1 MDVPSTSRS
10 GHDGLDDG
18 AFSIYN
24 EMATLESALEFNEDT
39 SDPYAELLGLVD
51 AQVEFCDQLLD
62 IIAKKRKQL
71 AEKKAWLEKKLDHE
85 RGLDHLARNKVPV
98 IQYLPPYFKDE
109 NMMCPPQNEEAKH
122 KLQYTTFDPLTK
134 EDKKWSPAELRLL
147 REAVKNSV
155 IQAGIQKFVDRKDIL
170 RSKLQRA
177 GVDSDPEEV
186 QAWKDEIELL
196 DRKIKHSRDGQ
207 VDSSQVD
214 LVDYSCV
221 DWLKISTVEFK
232 GSRSAAALRYKWL
245 NEQCPRWN
253 SGPWTKEELAKLKQL
268 REDPSFTSWAA
279 VAKKLQTQ
287 RSPYQCFEK
296 YRSDM
301 YRVSKDWTK
310 EEDDRLIALVKVMTV
325 NGVVQWDKVTFY
337 MPGRHRQQVRTRYQR
352 TLDENVRHGRWTDHE
367 DLLLMTAVAR
377 FGAKDWAKVAKA
389 VVGRSDGQ
397 CRERWCNVLEKCTYN
412 ANDWSPEEDE
422 RLVLGV
428 QVFGRGQWAK
438 IAEILPRHNPASIHD
453 RYHSLLTAKMRLCS
467 ARLIGYP
474 TEYRSAVQTS
484 VHKARRDVLRQQLT
498 EDELKAQCY
507 RAAKEQA
514 EKVRAETP
522 RAKKWQNKTLTE
534 EEKATIEKGIEEI
547 AEKFRNGE
555 SAPDV
560 KELFKKIHL
569 TDKEISAI
577 IAAAKRRNVNNFNSG
592 RKYPRAGKAPV
603 KKIKKNIYLQPDS
616 VYERAD
622 FEPYETEDERIMI
635 MTESLCHAVR
645 KYDHYEWCNRYT
657 EDRIR
662 PESVAATFASN
673 LLNVRCVDVAARL
686 RHCEQFPIDL
696 TLPPTFSTASAY
708 RVFESSRV
716 SLSKRAS
723 VYFNPSDVN
732 STDFMILYPE
742 GDIVR
747 KFTIHDRLNIQLHSD
762 ILLDLNYLKLK
773 TQVRAVFLEPT
784 RLAMAIESPEAEEQR
799 NKVQMELMGTIMAE
813 HEASQTEAMLDY
825 VASEVVVEN
834 TQENEPIFYE
844 DAVDDALNATIHTV
858 MDKIRSDEPVKKKRG
873 RRTNRDRWLAEYLA
887 LEQGLD
893 EPVKKRHLPPRRA
906 RNDPLAP
913 DLVTARSSD
922 DSDEVE
928 VDVVGSSSTDA
939 HIGDAVSPSLEAGLE
954 CASTTAE
961 RDIQE
966 SEALLEAKAEPVKR
980 KRGRPRKYEA
990 PPTSKENQER
1000 SGAKKRKSV
1009 HEVSDEGE
1017 EEL

>member
-1 MDVPSTSRS
+1 ATLESALEFNEDTS
-10 GHDGLDDG
+10 DPYAELLGLVDAQVEFCDQLLDII
-18 AFSIYN
+18 AKKRKQLAEKKRKSA
-24 EMATLESALEFNEDT
+24 MLQATLESALEFNEDT

-221 DWLKISTVEFK
+221 DWLKISTVERLHSSMTECFIAGSPAELRLLREAVKNSVIQAGIQKFVDRKDILRSKLQRAGVDSDPEEVQAWKDEIELLDRKIKHSRDGQVDSSQVDLVDYSCVDWLKISTVEIWLYRDCSFVLLPEIPSLELIRVVYCATLCFAYRPVFARIKIWPYKDCSTCIQFK

-253 SGPWTKEELAKLKQL
+253 SGPWTKEELAKLKQLREDCGDQFHPGQSQLKQL

-397 CRERWCNVLEKCTYN
+397 CRERWCHISFLNIASLPYHSLLFQLLMTAVARFGAKDWAKVAKAVVGRSDGQCRERWCNVLEKCTYN

-453 RYHSLLTAKMRLCS
+453 RYHSLLTAKMRVCHYLELVEGRRVVLLVLSWQWAKIAEILPRHNPASIHDRYHSLLTAKMRLCS

-484 VHKARRDVLRQQLT
+484 VHKARRDVVRFYLRQQLT

-522 RAKKWQNKTLTE
+522 RAKLRQQL
-534 EEKATIEKGIEEI
+534 
-547 AEKFRNGE
+547 
-555 SAPDV
+555 
-560 KELFKKIHL
+560 
-569 TDKEISAI
+569 
-577 IAAAKRRNVNNFNSG
+577 
-592 RKYPRAGKAPV
+592 
-603 KKIKKNIYLQPDS
+603 
-616 VYERAD
+616 
-622 FEPYETEDERIMI
+622 TEDELKAQCYR
-635 MTESLCHAVR
+635 
-645 KYDHYEWCNRYT
+645 
-657 EDRIR
+657 
-662 PESVAATFASN
+662 AAK
-673 LLNVRCVDVAARL
+673 
-686 RHCEQFPIDL
+686 EQ
-696 TLPPTFSTASAY
+696 A
-708 RVFESSRV
+708 E
-716 SLSKRAS
+716 K
-723 VYFNPSDVN
+723 
-732 STDFMILYPE
+732 
-742 GDIVR
+742 
-747 KFTIHDRLNIQLHSD
+747 
-762 ILLDLNYLKLK
+762 
-773 TQVRAVFLEPT
+773 VRAETPRT
-784 RLAMAIESPEAEEQR
+784 KRLCVLR
-799 NKVQMELMGTIMAE
+799 KGKHVNKV
-813 HEASQTEAMLDY
+813 
-825 VASEVVVEN
+825 
-834 TQENEPIFYE
+834 
-844 DAVDDALNATIHTV
+844 
-858 MDKIRSDEPVKKKRG
+858 RS
-873 RRTNRDRWLAEYLA
+873 
-887 LEQGLD
+887 
-893 EPVKKRHLPPRRA
+893 
-906 RNDPLAP
+906 
-913 DLVTARSSD
+913 
-922 DSDEVE
+922 
-928 VDVVGSSSTDA
+928 
-939 HIGDAVSPSLEAGLE
+939 
-954 CASTTAE
+954 
-961 RDIQE
+961 
-966 SEALLEAKAEPVKR
+966 
-980 KRGRPRKYEA
+980 
-990 PPTSKENQER
+990 
-1000 SGAKKRKSV
+1000 
-1009 HEVSDEGE
+1009 
-1017 EEL
+1017 